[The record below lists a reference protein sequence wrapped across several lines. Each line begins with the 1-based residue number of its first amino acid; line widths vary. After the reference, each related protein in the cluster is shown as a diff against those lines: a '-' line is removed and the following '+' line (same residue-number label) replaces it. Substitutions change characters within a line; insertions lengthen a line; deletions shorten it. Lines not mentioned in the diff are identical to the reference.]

1 MCSACVAN
9 TRPFSYELLY
19 VAIQFRLSLDLFPSP
34 LRFHSLECTLLTSAF
49 QRAFDSRY
57 TFPFGLRTVL
67 PYFSRGFTVFTRFMP
82 LGNSVYPALGY
93 LTIVTLSFL
102 ILKIEMPFYF
112 ARHLYLGLDYI
123 FIQHEYPTFFIAFF
137 ISSAICNL
145 RFMAFEIFGCF
156 IAGVKM

>member
-1 MCSACVAN
+1 MCSTCVAN

-19 VAIQFRLSLDLFPSP
+19 VTIQFRLSLDLFPSP

-93 LTIVTLSFL
+93 LTSYNFALQSLDKPFG
-102 ILKIEMPFYF
+102 LKKHPCRAYWHY
-112 ARHLYLGLDYI
+112 RTY
-123 FIQHEYPTFFIAFF
+123 HE
-137 ISSAICNL
+137 
-145 RFMAFEIFGCF
+145 
-156 IAGVKM
+156 